1 MTSISRLSGITA
13 IALGAAL
20 SMTAGLALAGEKVI
34 SADQISKALQPKS
47 LTRGLS
53 AGTPQ
58 VDTAAQAKEA
68 TFINSLRNR
77 STRSLSLG
85 EREEVAQLA
94 ANKPKI
100 DLEIRFDY
108 NSADISK
115 TSVQAVQELGK
126 ALSDPS
132 LKGST
137 FVVAGHTDAIGGEEY
152 NQGLSERRADTI
164 KRYLSE
170 KFGINGSDLVTVGY
184 GKTKPKDANA
194 PMDPTNRR
202 VQVVNMDVS
211 KTAAQ

>member
-34 SADQISKALQPKS
+34 SADQISKALQPKP

-53 AGTPQ
+53 AAP
-58 VDTAAQAKEA
+58 VDAAATAKEA
-68 TFINSLRNR
+68 TFVNSLRNR
-77 STRSLSLG
+77 PTRSLSLG

-100 DLEIRFDY
+100 DLEIHFDY
-108 NSADISK
+108 NSAEIAR

-126 ALSDPS
+126 ALSDPN

-137 FVVAGHTDAIGGEEY
+137 FVVAGHTDATGGEEY

-164 KRYLSE
+164 KKYLTE
-170 KFGINGSDLVTVGY
+170 KYGINGSDLVTVGY

-202 VQVVNMDVS
+202 VQVVNMESS
-211 KTAAQ
+211 KTASK